1 MLLNIDGNNS
11 FIITILI
18 LTLPLPMFFYL
29 LNFIVKYLKKE
40 SIEDKDY
47 YLYNDYV
54 VKRVNLYRI
63 TFTIIVNYLIKNYCS
78 TIIISIIIKGFIVI
92 IITLFT
98 ICIIYGILQINKRG
112 GGRQSTI
119 SCSRVDPLSDG
130 DSGVRASRFPPGE
143 RVGINKSE
151 AIALKSAVDL
161 ATSPACIAA
170 FISLTPYLQEAC
182 DTGYAKFYTNEGNQ
196 RYYDWKGVHFTKPG
210 LIMKG
215 PTINIMDN
223 TKQEKFL
230 MSEHQK
236 KYGNVYKAVRE
247 GQIKEYKDKLRNSPI
262 STMT

>member
-1 MLLNIDGNNS
+1 
-11 FIITILI
+11 
-18 LTLPLPMFFYL
+18 
-29 LNFIVKYLKKE
+29 VKYLKKE

-130 DSGVRASRFPPGE
+130 DSGVRASRFPPTPLRGLRE

-161 ATSPACIAA
+161 AASPAYIAA
-170 FISLTPYLQEAC
+170 FISLTPFLQEAC
-182 DTGYAKFYTNEGNQ
+182 DSGFTKYYTNTGNQ
-196 RYYDWKGVHFTKPG
+196 RYFEWKGVHFSKPG
-210 LIMKG
+210 ILKNG
-215 PTINIMDN
+215 PTINILEN
-223 TKQEKFL
+223 KKIEKFFDPEDEGI
-230 MSEHQK
+230 S
-236 KYGNVYKAVRE
+236 VRE
-247 GQIKEYKDKLRNSPI
+247 GLIKEYKEKLKNSPI
-262 STMT
+262 SSMT